1 VGSGIDVLNAQV
13 RMPDRASAYPL
24 QSSAGKME
32 MKMRIQLD
40 GLSRDGENT
49 DVGTSQMPPSVQK
62 TPSPEVYPLH
72 DA

>member
-1 VGSGIDVLNAQV
+1 MLWEAALTSS
-13 RMPDRASAYPL
+13 MPRCGCPIAYPL

-62 TPSPEVYPLH
+62 TPSPELYPLH